1 MMLAELHGN
10 LHIGLASAGAA
21 IGIGIAAAGAA
32 IAIGRNPGTFGKVFT
47 TMLVGMAL
55 AEGLAILAYFL
66 ISHSGQ

>member
-1 MMLAELHGN
+1 MILAELQGN

-32 IAIGRNPGTFGKVFT
+32 IAIGRNPSTFGKVFT

-55 AEGLAILAYFL
+55 AEGLAILTYFL